1 MNPRVP
7 VDRVPSGAIDVS
19 AGSDVSKPTPE
30 CSHTREEAVAPNDET
45 LSNLEGEASGSAPAV
60 RPFLV
65 VALECEHPLEGAR
78 LHWLEGLEELRIGRG
93 ETREQARQVHE
104 GRRQLLLRLPDR
116 WMSKE
121 HARFVRA
128 GGRWM
133 VEDAGSKNGLQVN
146 GEPQQRAWLEDG
158 DFIEIGHT
166 FVLFREAVLANPVS
180 AAEADPR
187 EQEAPVPGFRTLNPA
202 LAGELAKLARVART
216 PVPVVVEGETGTGK
230 ELLARAYH
238 GLAGRAGA
246 FVAVNCGA
254 LPEALVQSELFG
266 YRKGAFSGAGEDR
279 LGLVRSAD
287 GGTLFLDEIGELPL
301 ESQAS
306 LLRVLQEGE
315 VLPVGATRPLKVDLR
330 LIAATNRD
338 LERMMKEGTF
348 RSDLLA
354 RLSGLRLRLPPLR
367 ERPEDLGQLVAIL
380 LRRSL
385 PAGAKEPSLT
395 PKAARALF
403 QYDWPRN
410 VRELE
415 HSLALAVALSPER
428 IDREHLPPEL
438 QAEPPKRA
446 PEAAPAQPSTQAQQ
460 RDELLTLLRKHRG
473 NVSQIAEALGTSR
486 AQVHRLFKRHGLDP
500 QSFRS

>member
-1 MNPRVP
+1 M
-7 VDRVPSGAIDVS
+7 S
-19 AGSDVSKPTPE
+19 
-30 CSHTREEAVAPNDET
+30 PNDET
-45 LSNLEGEASGSAPAV
+45 LSDVEGESREPGTVTRA
-60 RPFLV
+60 FLV
-65 VALECEHPLEGAR
+65 VALEYERPLEGSS
-78 LHWLEGLEELRIGRG
+78 LHWLDALEELRIGRG
-93 ETREQARQVHE
+93 DARTWSRQVHE

-121 HARFVRA
+121 HARFGRA

-133 VEDAGSKNGLQVN
+133 VEDAGSKNGLLVN
-146 GEPQQRAWLEDG
+146 GEPQERSWLEDG
-158 DFIEIGHT
+158 DLIEIGHT
-166 FVLFREAVLANPVS
+166 LVLFREESFSGPPPPSETDLRGPS
-180 AAEADPR
+180 E
-187 EQEAPVPGFRTLNPA
+187 PVPGFTTLSPV

-238 GLAGRAGA
+238 GLSGRSGA

-254 LPEALVQSELFG
+254 LPETLVQSELFG

-279 LGLVRSAD
+279 PGLVRSAD

-315 VLPVGATRPLKVDLR
+315 VLPVGATRPIKVDLR

-338 LERMMKEGTF
+338 LEHMVKEGTF

-367 ERPEDLGQLVAIL
+367 ERPEELGQLVALL

-385 PAGAKEPSLT
+385 PAGAREPSLT

-403 QYDWPRN
+403 HYDWPRN

-428 IDREHLPPEL
+428 MDLEHLPPEL
-438 QAEPPKRA
+438 QVEPAKRA
-446 PEAAPAQPSTQAQQ
+446 PEPATPQASTQESQ
-460 RDELLTLLRKHRG
+460 REELLTLLRKHRG

-500 QSFRS
+500 QSFRT

>member
-1 MNPRVP
+1 V
-7 VDRVPSGAIDVS
+7 V
-19 AGSDVSKPTPE
+19 
-30 CSHTREEAVAPNDET
+30 PNDET
-45 LSNLEGEASGSAPAV
+45 LSNLEGESREPAAV
-60 RPFLV
+60 ARPFIV
-65 VALECEHPLEGAR
+65 VALECDHPLEGSS
-78 LHWLEGLEELRIGRG
+78 LHWLDELEDLRVGRG
-93 ETREQARQVHE
+93 ETRAWSRQVQE

-133 VEDAGSKNGLQVN
+133 VEDAGSKNGLRVN
-146 GEPQQRAWLEDG
+146 GETRERSWLEDG

-166 FVLFREAVLANPVS
+166 FVLFREGVLAGPVLPV
-180 AAEADPR
+180 EADPR
-187 EQEAPVPGFRTLNPA
+187 EQRGPVPGFSTLNPS
-202 LAGELAKLARVART
+202 LTGDLAKLARVART
-216 PVPVVVEGETGTGK
+216 PVPVVVEGETGVGK

-238 GLAGRAGA
+238 GLSGRAGA

-266 YRKGAFSGAGEDR
+266 YRKGAFSGAVEDR
-279 LGLVRSAD
+279 PGLVRSAD

-315 VLPVGATRPLKVDLR
+315 VMPVGATRPLKVDLR

-338 LERMMKEGTF
+338 LERMVKEGTF

-385 PAGAKEPSLT
+385 PAGAREPALT

-428 IDREHLPPEL
+428 VDLEHLPPEL
-438 QAEPPKRA
+438 QAEPPKRP
-446 PEAAPAQPSTQAQQ
+446 PEAAAPQASTQEQQ
-460 RDELLTLLRKHRG
+460 REELLTLLRKHRG

-500 QSFRS
+500 QAFRS